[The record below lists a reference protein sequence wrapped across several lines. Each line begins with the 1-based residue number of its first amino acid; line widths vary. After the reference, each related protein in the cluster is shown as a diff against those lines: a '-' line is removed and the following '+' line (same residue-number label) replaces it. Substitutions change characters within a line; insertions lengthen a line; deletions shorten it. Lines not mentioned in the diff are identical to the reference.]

1 LIALAVACSAAIS
14 GSAMAWTDSAAGI
27 TFVELGGTLT
37 PAPNVTPWEVRSG
50 SAVTNLDATIKKGKT
65 TVDLHTN
72 NDNPIEVLTIRPKVK
87 KAFLG
92 APNITPQID
101 YHGAIDVAKFSN
113 GEAPLT
119 LDVKDE
125 SGAKIGKLE
134 TTVSVEAFRSVLN
147 HRTGGG
153 NAAAVYAKSAGHA
166 FYGGVGRT
174 PSSISEVIRCGEITD
189 AHEHYDTQDGRRF
202 PPVEATFSS
211 DSFIITYSGVYV
223 SYIAHDQVIKI
234 TLDKAVDGDTPIKWK
249 ASLPVTVTY
258 S

>member
-1 LIALAVACSAAIS
+1 
-14 GSAMAWTDSAAGI
+14 
-27 TFVELGGTLT
+27 
-37 PAPNVTPWEVRSG
+37 SG

-72 NDNPIEVLTIRPKVK
+72 NDNPIPIEVLTIRPKVK
-87 KAFLG
+87 RIFLE

-147 HRTGGG
+147 QATRAG
-153 NAAAVYAKSAGHA
+153 NVAAVYAAAAGHA

-174 PSSISEVIRCGEITD
+174 PRSISTAIRCGEITD
-189 AHEHYDTQDGRRF
+189 AYAHFDTQNGKKF
-202 PPVEATFSS
+202 PPVEGIFSPVHF
-211 DSFIITYSGVYV
+211 DPYQFTYSGTYV

-234 TLDKAVDGDTPIKWK
+234 TLDKAVDGETPIKWK

>member
-1 LIALAVACSAAIS
+1 
-14 GSAMAWTDSAAGI
+14 

-113 GEAPLT
+113 GKAPLT

-202 PPVEATFSS
+202 PPVEATFSP